1 MILDNG
7 EKRKLIVLNY
17 EMCYFHEDAKTVGNY
32 YIAKVILKYAK
43 VTSSYLAL
51 NVRLT

>member
-17 EMCYFHEDAKTVGNY
+17 EMCYFHEDAKTISNCF
-32 YIAKVILKYAK
+32 IAKVILNIHKK
-43 VTSSYLAL
+43 PLPIW
-51 NVRLT
+51 R

>member
-17 EMCYFHEDAKTVGNY
+17 EMCYFHEDAKTICNCLIV
-32 YIAKVILKYAK
+32 KVILNMDKK
-43 VTSSYLAL
+43 PLPIL
-51 NVRLT
+51 R